1 MICKKCGQENKDGAK
16 VCESCG
22 ASLVED
28 NNEKQK
34 IKISKEE
41 SRKRTERQKQRSK
54 DRDLMTYGLILGSV
68 MAFAVIFIV
77 LSYFFKLGAQRE
89 MAKNNKQ
96 ETAIEENV
104 ELYEKAITTSQEKI
118 KAKDYK
124 KAIEILKAIPEES
137 SDYYKKAQEKL
148 DEIESLVIE
157 DIKKAVTDEDYKE
170 ARKLANT
177 YTDLLP
183 ESKTLSDIKE
193 KLKGENVSLA
203 DLGLEEEKTDKKE
216 DSEEK
221 TSKDTE
227 EDSDKSSEKDAKTDS
242 KEDAKEARAN
252 RRELAEKYDLE
263 QLRATN
269 SYGQNG
275 NPAYTDI
282 YKEADFLNKDLKIDA
297 NMGEVRTE
305 PNLNS
310 GVSGYVNNGDKV
322 HCEEVVNDGGRYW
335 LKIEKGWISSKLI
348 TGEFRD

>member
-1 MICKKCGQENKDGAK
+1 MICKNCGQENKDGAK
-16 VCESCG
+16 ICESCG
-22 ASLVED
+22 ANLETD
-28 NNEKQK
+28 KNTKNDK

-41 SRKRTERQKQRSK
+41 SRKRTEKQRQRSK
-54 DRDLMTYGLILGSV
+54 DRDLMTYGLIIGSV

-77 LSYFFKLGAQRE
+77 LSYFFKLGADRE
-89 MAKNNKQ
+89 MAKSNKT

-104 ELYEKAITTSQEKI
+104 ELYEKALTTSEEKI

-124 KAIEILKAIPEES
+124 KAIDILKAIPKEAG
-137 SDYYKKAQEKL
+137 DYHKKGQDKL
-148 DEIESLVIE
+148 TEIEGLIVE
-157 DIKKAVTDEDYKE
+157 DIKKAVAKEDYKE
-170 ARKLANT
+170 ARKLASFAD
-177 YTDLLP
+177 YLP
-183 ESKTLSDIKE
+183 DSKTLADIKE

-203 DLGLEEEKTDKKE
+203 DLGLEDKKSDKKE
-216 DSEEK
+216 ETEEK
-221 TSKDTE
+221 ASKDTE
-227 EDSDKSSEKDAKTDS
+227 NGEETSEEDAKTDS

-297 NMGEVRTE
+297 HMGEVRTE

-310 GVSGYVNNGDKV
+310 GVAGYVNNGDKV